1 MDVKQWNFNV
11 KNITLPYKQQDL
23 TEPSAC
29 IERIL
34 FTYAHYAVE
43 IRLCQRF
50 WQPNRIIIHASEEKM
65 KERKYQGL

>member
-50 WQPNRIIIHASEEKM
+50 
-65 KERKYQGL
+65 